1 MESIVLHADS
11 AYMVSVDNFVR
22 AICDINHISNYY
34 ATILVAVQEAVEHV
48 VAFGK
53 VNQPS
58 DDIQLTFD
66 FCPQGVFFRVRGAKG
81 CFQSDDHSLMRMLAD
96 NIELSDDASTL
107 QMSFAIRGID
117 YREAA
122 KRISVLDHF
131 YHPASASLLQM

>member
-53 VNQPS
+53 VNQP
-58 DDIQLTFD
+58 IFALR
-66 FCPQGVFFRVRGAKG
+66 VFSSVFEALRVV
-81 CFQSDDHSLMRMLAD
+81 SNPTTIL
-96 NIELSDDASTL
+96 
-107 QMSFAIRGID
+107 
-117 YREAA
+117 
-122 KRISVLDHF
+122 
-131 YHPASASLLQM
+131 